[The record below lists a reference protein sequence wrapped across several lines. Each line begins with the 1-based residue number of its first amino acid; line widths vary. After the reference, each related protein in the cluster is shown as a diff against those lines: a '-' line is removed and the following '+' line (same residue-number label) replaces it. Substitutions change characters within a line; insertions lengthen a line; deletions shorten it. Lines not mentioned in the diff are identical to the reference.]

1 MAKRSDMREQW
12 LPLLPHSVE
21 FLGLTQSGFFSPPLA
36 VNLCTTLLSTVDS
49 LQQLK
54 SYISP
59 QIRVQEME
67 LRVHFMSKSTSSPM
81 SFTINPLFSKT
92 GNLSPYPVTCCHL
105 LIEPTTC
112 ELLCWSFQRYNTWQL
127 TSSLF
132 KSSSMDRV
140 HVHKSFRREIPVDD
154 ITGLHFFSPPP
165 TSRVGGRLPM
175 GAVIAFFDPWCS
187 TSCSGLQAKTFP
199 SFYSEPVYLNFSYFF
214 FFSELVSPDSHQ
226 TCGCG

>member
-1 MAKRSDMREQW
+1 M
-12 LPLLPHSVE
+12 VTTVT
-21 FLGLTQSGFFSPPLA
+21 TQQGVPGFDAVGFFFPLA
-36 VNLCTTLLSTVDS
+36 VDLCRTLPSTIDS

-67 LRVHFMSKSTSSPM
+67 LRVHFMSKSTSLPM

-92 GNLSPYPVTCCHL
+92 GNLSPYPITCCHL

-112 ELLCWSFQRYNTWQL
+112 ELPPLVWSFQRYNTWQL
-127 TSSLF
+127 TTCLF

-140 HVHKSFRREIPVDD
+140 HVHKSFRREIPTDD
-154 ITGLHFFSPPP
+154 ITRLYFFSSPP
-165 TSRVGGRLPM
+165 TSWEGGRLRM

-187 TSCSGLQAKTFP
+187 TSCSGLRAKTFP
-199 SFYSEPVYLNFSYFF
+199 SFYSEPVYLSFFYFCV
-214 FFSELVSPDSHQ
+214 FSELVSPDSHQ
-226 TCGCG
+226 TCGSG

>member
-1 MAKRSDMREQW
+1 M
-12 LPLLPHSVE
+12 VTTVT
-21 FLGLTQSGFFSPPLA
+21 TQHGVPGFDAVGVFSPLA
-36 VNLCTTLLSTVDS
+36 VNLCTTLLSTIDS

-59 QIRVQEME
+59 EIRVQEME
-67 LRVHFMSKSTSSPM
+67 LRVDFMSKSTSLPM
-81 SFTINPLFSKT
+81 SFTINPRFSKT

-112 ELLCWSFQRYNTWQL
+112 ELLPLAWSFQRHNTCQL

-140 HVHKSFRREIPVDD
+140 HVHKSFRREIPIDD
-154 ITGLHFFSPPP
+154 ITRLYFFSLPP
-165 TSRVGGRLPM
+165 TSRVGGHLQM

-187 TSCSGLQAKTFP
+187 TSCSGVQAKTFP
-199 SFYSEPVYLNFSYFF
+199 PFYSEPVYLHFF
-214 FFSELVSPDSHQ
+214 YFFSELVSPDSHQ